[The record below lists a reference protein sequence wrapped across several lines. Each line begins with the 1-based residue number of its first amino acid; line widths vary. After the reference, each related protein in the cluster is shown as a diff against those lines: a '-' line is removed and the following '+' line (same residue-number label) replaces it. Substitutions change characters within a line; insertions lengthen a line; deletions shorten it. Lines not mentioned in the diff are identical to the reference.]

1 MTPVTGKTH
10 QKEAPRRVDQR
21 LRMLLQ
27 KRIPVRTDVRIDIPH
42 SEITVPEGVALPFP
56 LTVTETNS
64 YTQTSGPVQLMD
76 SISFCLSAPSSL
88 LLTFRVVLRAHDALS
103 AVDLDASDWP
113 EPGGNCTVRAGDHF
127 TDHPVHVWSSVIS
140 YMIQR
145 MLLYVKPLQN
155 DVLNRMI
162 TGTMVEVIQSLTSL
176 YPRTDMP
183 SGVRCS
189 TVYVHQEWKFG
200 NYK

>member
-1 MTPVTGKTH
+1 MTPGTGKAR

-21 LRMLLQ
+21 LRMLLH
-27 KRIPVRTDVRIDIPH
+27 KRIPVRTDVRIDIPPA
-42 SEITVPEGVALPFP
+42 EITAPDGVTLPSP

-88 LLTFRVVLRAHDALS
+88 LLTFRVVLRAHDALC
-103 AVDLDASDWP
+103 APDLDATDWP

-127 TDHPVHVWSSVIS
+127 TDHPIQAWSSIIS
-140 YMIQR
+140 FMIQR

-155 DVLNRMI
+155 DSLNRMI

-176 YPRTDMP
+176 YPRSDMP
-183 SGVRCS
+183 SGVRCNM
-189 TVYVHQEWKFG
+189 VYVHQEWKFG